1 MGNRGQVLLEEYHK
15 GPGARM
21 VGMESAVCKLKQL
34 KNGGWMPANVIIVP
48 GTYMNKNFLQRW
60 LGRYGKMSVSADA
73 LMPPEAGA
81 SKRLSAKF
89 AELARE
95 LLGVAAW
102 EGYLND
108 RKDGGCTHDQGYCR

>member
-1 MGNRGQVLLEEYHK
+1 MLVPWSVL
-15 GPGARM
+15 
-21 VGMESAVCKLKQL
+21 V
-34 KNGGWMPANVIIVP
+34 
-48 GTYMNKNFLQRW
+48 
-60 LGRYGKMSVSADA
+60 DA

-108 RKDGGCTHDQGYCR
+108 RKDGGCTHDKGYCR